1 MHLHIHDGISGLI
14 LQLKCLRVQTMRV
27 LIYFSSSSSLS
38 LSLFVLHKQHQ
49 DHQLHYNRVTC
60 YTQCVT
66 QSHVCGSRYIHNPRP
81 LTYVYG
87 KSEHTYTT
95 QCSRT
100 RTPIY
105 LLGMV
110 SNSTSNY
117 LNIFTIGTHRTLTFF
132 LCSTAAAA
140 ASSVRL
146 SFSHSIP
153 IFSFR
158 FYLYYIH
165 SFIIHISLCLLYTKT
180 NCSEKSFDQI

>member
-1 MHLHIHDGISGLI
+1 M
-14 LQLKCLRVQTMRV
+14 
-27 LIYFSSSSSLS
+27 
-38 LSLFVLHKQHQ
+38 
-49 DHQLHYNRVTC
+49 
-60 YTQCVT
+60 
-66 QSHVCGSRYIHNPRP
+66 CGSRYIHNPRP

-165 SFIIHISLCLLYTKT
+165 SFIIHISLCLLYTNT
-180 NCSEKSFDQI
+180 NCSEKSFDQIWVLIVALQRINSSSHMQRQGKNASPLTEACKIETKSSRGM